1 MLCNESRASRRTIS
15 GFTGGGGGFSSA
27 SCVDAW
33 PVRPRVS
40 AQLALTVTLP
50 GAAPAVLSVAVLP
63 APESVPE
70 EAFQFETETETPSGL
85 VQLQVMVAEPGIST
99 VEGLAEQLMVGGFF
113 GGSGF
118 TTKFAE
124 QVATLLLFSLGSV
137 TCAVI
142 A

>member
-1 MLCNESRASRRTIS
+1 MLCNESRCSKRTIS

-27 SCVDAW
+27 SCVDAC
-33 PVRPRVS
+33 PVSPRVS

-63 APESVPE
+63 EPESVPE
-70 EAFQFETETETPSGL
+70 EAFQFETETPSGL

>member
-1 MLCNESRASRRTIS
+1 
-15 GFTGGGGGFSSA
+15 
-27 SCVDAW
+27 
-33 PVRPRVS
+33 
-40 AQLALTVTLP
+40 
-50 GAAPAVLSVAVLP
+50 
-63 APESVPE
+63 
-70 EAFQFETETETPSGL
+70 